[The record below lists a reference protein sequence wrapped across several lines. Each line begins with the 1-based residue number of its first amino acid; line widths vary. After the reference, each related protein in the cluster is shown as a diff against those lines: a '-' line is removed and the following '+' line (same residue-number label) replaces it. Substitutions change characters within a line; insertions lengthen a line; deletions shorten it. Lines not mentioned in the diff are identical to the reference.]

1 VVSLLAVHIGFGIA
15 HAYQG
20 MTGIIDEGLAGL
32 LLGLI
37 YLRTGLNL
45 AVPII
50 AWNFR
55 LT

>member
-1 VVSLLAVHIGFGIA
+1 
-15 HAYQG
+15 

-37 YLRTGLNL
+37 CLGTGRNL

-50 AWNFR
+50 AHGTSDSLDLIMIF
-55 LT
+55 LGKYPGM